1 MEFVRASYGNAEQIC
16 SIAYSIFK
24 VLYGTIDTTE
34 NVLYGTID
42 TTENVLYGTID
53 TTEKGTI
60 DATKKSCPSPVASSR
75 YYMEQ

>member
-24 VLYGTIDTTE
+24 
-34 NVLYGTID
+34 VLYGTID